1 LAHEAGKLFERTK
14 QDKYLWIVIG
24 YSGVHDA
31 LFEQFNKSG
40 NFLKENLF
48 WCYRKGELDR
58 SVRRELLD
66 HKAIGIEIKDA
77 DEFAIR
83 LTKHLKCFPPDL
95 TIAPFTHLKRRLS
108 KVSPLGLFETK
119 ADLQDFTA
127 DMLSESI
134 LTIESEKP
142 WRTLRDVFK
151 AQEDV
156 DVPSLARTAW
166 SANAGKPWVSGLL
179 AGACIEAG
187 RRLYQ
192 SIEPTRDALEQGEE
206 EDNLR
211 KELEMLAN
219 YSRQCFDT
227 ALIIDP
233 ENRVAQELLRAF
245 DSEQAAADTAAY
257 EQSN

>member
-1 LAHEAGKLFERTK
+1 
-14 QDKYLWIVIG
+14 
-24 YSGVHDA
+24 
-31 LFEQFNKSG
+31 
-40 NFLKENLF
+40 
-48 WCYRKGELDR
+48 
-58 SVRRELLD
+58 
-66 HKAIGIEIKDA
+66 
-77 DEFAIR
+77 
-83 LTKHLKCFPPDL
+83 
-95 TIAPFTHLKRRLS
+95 
-108 KVSPLGLFETK
+108 
-119 ADLQDFTA
+119 
-127 DMLSESI
+127 MLSESI